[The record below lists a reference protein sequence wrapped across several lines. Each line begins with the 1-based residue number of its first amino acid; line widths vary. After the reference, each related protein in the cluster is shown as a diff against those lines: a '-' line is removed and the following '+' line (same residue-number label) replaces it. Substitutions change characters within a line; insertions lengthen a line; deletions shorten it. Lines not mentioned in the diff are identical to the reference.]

1 MPPLSETMIQSPFH
15 HSHGSSSLSHSGSG
29 SQVGNGNDP
38 GSYSSS
44 QSQTQTQSQS
54 HSGRS
59 KHNSQQQN
67 SPSNSNNAQMYVQ
80 PPHMMGGGH
89 PYMGHAPHMQHSPF
103 SMQQQQPPQTMS
115 SPHHPQQPI
124 PHPHGYPMPPHNIY
138 HHGGYPQHPYHQ
150 MHLGHTAGHFSPQN
164 AFPMTQ
170 GRNGNDISSP
180 KMNDKEFNDTE
191 YPNKPQAAT
200 AISKKST
207 KDSFSVTVDSDSALN
222 VEPMKSDFYYF
233 LNETKELIMMEAI
246 KQVKECCDN
255 NLVQDLQGNLAKLD
269 MENGDPHPYL
279 LFSNINERLIR
290 KWEELP
296 QTNRST
302 YLVKE
307 EEDRKRFMNAE
318 EVASRHCATL
328 TARARSPQPFT
339 PKNRDKGKT
348 SENKSV
354 EKEKRETRQGIPN
367 SLNRML
373 QSEGEKTDFEAKAKD
388 LKTRLSSELVD
399 EHCKLTGSN
408 ESPVK
413 RIKSDPLAQVK
424 QLYGDFFFVHEKH
437 AGCTRQELLQ
447 LAENVPIQVNDQTTD
462 RERDLKIF
470 QEERDKFH
478 AQAEICA
485 KKDETKTMNTIDGT
499 ENNKASSHMFDDGE
513 DEFDDCEEPMEIG
526 MLLDRRIR
534 QVRGKKMKEYLVRWK
549 GHDKESDSWE
559 PFKNVEH
566 CEEMWKQI
574 DEKKKV
580 EKEKAMKKY

>member
-15 HSHGSSSLSHSGSG
+15 HSHGSSSSSMPHPGSG
-29 SQVGNGNDP
+29 SQVGNNNEQGNFS
-38 GSYSSS
+38 GS
-44 QSQTQTQSQS
+44 QSQSQSQN
-54 HSGRS
+54 GRN

-67 SPSNSNNAQMYVQ
+67 SPSNSNNAQMYMQ

-103 SMQQQQPPQTMS
+103 SMQQQQQQPPQTMS

-124 PHPHGYPMPPHNIY
+124 PHPHGYPMPPHNLY
-138 HHGGYPQHPYHQ
+138 HHGGYPYHQ
-150 MHLGHTAGHFSPQN
+150 MHLGHSAGHFSPQN
-164 AFPMTQ
+164 AYSMTQ
-170 GRNGNDISSP
+170 GRNGNSISSP
-180 KMNDKEFNDTE
+180 KMNDKEFNDSE
-191 YPNKPQAAT
+191 YPSKPQAAT
-200 AISKKST
+200 AVSKKSN

-233 LNETKELIMMEAI
+233 LKETKELIMMEAI

-255 NLVQDLQGNLAKLD
+255 NPVQSLQGDLAKLD
-269 MENGDPHPYL
+269 MSNDDPHPYI
-279 LFSNINERLIR
+279 LFSNVNERLIK

-348 SENKSV
+348 SEKNAH
-354 EKEKRETRQGIPN
+354 KEKSMQAIPN

-373 QSEGEKTDFEAKAKD
+373 QSEEGDFESKAKE
-388 LKTRLSSELVD
+388 LKTRLSSELAD
-399 EHCKLTGSN
+399 EHNKSTYSS
-408 ESPVK
+408 ESPFK
-413 RIKSDPLAQVK
+413 RIKSDPLIQIK
-424 QLYGDFFFVHEKH
+424 QLYGDFIFVAEKH
-437 AGCTRQELLQ
+437 AECTREELLQ
-447 LAENVPIQVNDQTTD
+447 LAENVPNEVSDQSTNK
-462 RERDLKIF
+462 ERDLKIF
-470 QEERDKFH
+470 DEERKKFL
-478 AQAEICA
+478 ALAEKCP
-485 KKDETKTMNTIDGT
+485 KKDETSLKKSNTST
-499 ENNKASSHMFDDGE
+499 ENITFDDAE
-513 DEFDDCEEPMEIG
+513 DEFDDCEEPMEID

-534 QVRGKKMKEYLVRWK
+534 QVRGKKTKEYLVRWK

-566 CEEMWKQI
+566 CEEMWRQI
-574 DEKKKV
+574 DERKKV
-580 EKEKAMKKY
+580 EKEKAMKK